1 MSRMYTVVHQGT
13 FGTPAGD
20 LLQIVAGATETVI
33 LHSLVITGITETDDS
48 NEVIISR
55 FVTIGSGG
63 SALSANPLSLKT
75 AADSATILGFN
86 TTDAS
91 STETILY
98 REGMSILAGYQKI
111 WTPEARPV
119 IDPTGN
125 IVVRLSIA
133 WTADPT
139 LSITCEFEEVG

>member
-1 MSRMYTVVHQGT
+1 MGRMYTVVHQGA

-20 LLQIVAGATETVI
+20 VLQIVAGATESVI
-33 LHSLVITGITETDDS
+33 LHSLTITGITETDDS

-55 FVTIGSGG
+55 MSTDGSGG
-63 SALSANPLSLKT
+63 SALGANPLSLKD

-91 STETILY
+91 GETILY

-111 WTPEARPV
+111 WTPEMRPV
-119 IDPTGN
+119 IDPTDTL
-125 IVVRLSIA
+125 VVRFGIA
-133 WTADPT
+133 WTTDPT
-139 LSITCEFEEVG
+139 LSVTCEFEEIG

>member
-1 MSRMYTVVHQGT
+1 MGRMYTVVHQGA

-20 LLQIVAGATETVI
+20 LLQIVAGATEAI
-33 LHSLVITGITETDDS
+33 RLHSLVITGITETDDS

-63 SALSANPLSLKT
+63 TALNANPLSVKT

-86 TTDAS
+86 TTDATG
-91 STETILY
+91 TETILY

-111 WTPEARPV
+111 WTPATQPD
-119 IDPTGN
+119 IDPTDN
-125 IVVRLSIA
+125 IVVRLGIA
-133 WTADPT
+133 WTANPT
-139 LSITCEFEEVG
+139 ISVTCEFEEKG

>member
-1 MSRMYTVVHQGT
+1 MYTVVHTGA

-33 LHSLVITGITETDDS
+33 LHSLAITGQTETDDS
-48 NEVIISR
+48 NTVIISR
-55 FVTIGSGG
+55 FATIGSGG
-63 SALSANPLSLKT
+63 AALDANPLSLKT
-75 AADSATILGFN
+75 GADSATILGFN
-86 TTDAS
+86 TTDAT

-98 REGMSILAGYQKI
+98 REGFSVLSGYQKI
-111 WTPEARPV
+111 WTPEMRPE

-125 IVVRLSIA
+125 IVIRLGIA

-139 LSITCEFEEVG
+139 LHVTCEFEEIG

>member
-1 MSRMYTVVHQGT
+1 MGRMYTVVHQGA

-20 LLQIVAGATETVI
+20 VLQIVAGATESVI

-55 FVTIGSGG
+55 WTTAGSGG
-63 SALSANPLSLKT
+63 TALSANPLSLKT

-86 TTDAS
+86 TVDATTS
-91 STETILY
+91 EVILY

-111 WTPEARPV
+111 WTPEARPE
-119 IDPTGN
+119 IDPLAL
-125 IVVRLSIA
+125 IVVRFGIA

-139 LSITCEFEEVG
+139 LSVTCEFEEIG

>member
-1 MSRMYTVVHQGT
+1 MGRMYTVVHQGA

-20 LLQIVAGATETVI
+20 VLQIVAGATEAVI

-55 FVTIGSGG
+55 FATIGSGG
-63 SALSANPLSLKT
+63 TALSANPLSLKT
-75 AADSATILGFN
+75 AADSATILGYN
-86 TTDAS
+86 TTDAT

-111 WTPEARPV
+111 WTPEARPE

-125 IVVRLSIA
+125 IVVRFGIA
-133 WTADPT
+133 WTTGPT
-139 LSITCEFEEVG
+139 LSVTCEFEEIG